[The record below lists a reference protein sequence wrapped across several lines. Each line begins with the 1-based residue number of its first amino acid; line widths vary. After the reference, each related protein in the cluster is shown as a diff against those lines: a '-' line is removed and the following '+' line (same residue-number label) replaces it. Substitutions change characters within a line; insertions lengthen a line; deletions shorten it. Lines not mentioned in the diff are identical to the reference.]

1 MPDEVDD
8 DQAAALLLQGLTAMA
23 LVRDCARIE
32 PGETI
37 VVEAA
42 AGGTGSLSVQLAK
55 AAGAKVIGLASSE
68 EKRALV
74 ERLGADATVDSRS
87 EDLGAAIREANDGE
101 RVDAVLHMS
110 GGEAFDAELGVLA
123 PLGRMVV
130 FGIASREQRDV
141 STAALLRGSKAV
153 IGFWLV
159 HLLARRELVAPM
171 IGELLGAV
179 AAGELEVTV
188 GERLSALRGRARAR
202 RPDRPPHHRQAPLWT
217 RAESE
222 PRFKDLG
229 LAPEI
234 QQAIDELGFDE
245 PTPIQE
251 QAIPELLGGHDV
263 IGQAQTGTGK
273 TAAFGLPLLQY
284 LDPDNDEVQ
293 AVVLTPTRELCIQ
306 VTQALRAY
314 AEHLDVEIVAVFG
327 GAPIKSQQAQL
338 RAGAHVVVAT
348 VGRMM
353 DLMSRRSLVLTAA
366 RYVVLD
372 EADEML
378 DLGFIED
385 VEKIL
390 RMCPSGRQTALF
402 SATMPPPVKRLAESY
417 MYDPTTISITPKTLT
432 VDAIAQAFVE
442 VPAKEKAARLVE
454 LLKTEE
460 PEQAIIFCRTKIGA
474 SKLEKTLK
482 DKGLDVKALHGD
494 LSQGVRDGVM
504 IAFKD
509 HRVRLLVAT
518 DIAARGLDIE
528 HVTHVINYDVPASS
542 EVYVHR
548 IGRTGRV
555 GRTGRAITLVTPAQR
570 DEIDRIERDVKT
582 TIGEW
587 ESPEERLEHA
597 PRPRRRER
605 RIPRSPARAEEL
617 RSLRRPR
624 GRGDD
629 PRPERGP
636 RTRSR
641 GDRRCGSRQALRQPR
656 RAQRHHG
663 GGPALGAARGRRPA
677 RGGDPRRPRPAPL
690 LLRRGR
696 PRVKPSAAVEFLDGT
711 KLKGKEIR
719 LEIAKS

>member
-1 MPDEVDD
+1 V
-8 DQAAALLLQGLTAMA
+8 
-23 LVRDCARIE
+23 
-32 PGETI
+32 
-37 VVEAA
+37 
-42 AGGTGSLSVQLAK
+42 
-55 AAGAKVIGLASSE
+55 
-68 EKRALV
+68 
-74 ERLGADATVDSRS
+74 
-87 EDLGAAIREANDGE
+87 
-101 RVDAVLHMS
+101 S
-110 GGEAFDAELGVLA
+110 G
-123 PLGRMVV
+123 
-130 FGIASREQRDV
+130 
-141 STAALLRGSKAV
+141 
-153 IGFWLV
+153 
-159 HLLARRELVAPM
+159 
-171 IGELLGAV
+171 
-179 AAGELEVTV
+179 
-188 GERLSALRGRARAR
+188 
-202 RPDRPPHHRQAPLWT
+202 
-217 RAESE
+217 
-222 PRFKDLG
+222 FKDLG

-234 QQAIDELGFDE
+234 QQVLDELGYEE

-251 QAIPELLGGHDV
+251 QAIPELLTGHDV

-284 LDPDNDEVQ
+284 VDPGTDEVQ
-293 AVVLTPTRELCIQ
+293 AIVLTPTRELCIQ

-327 GAPIKSQQAQL
+327 GAPIRSQQSQL
-338 RAGAHVVVAT
+338 RAGAQVVVAT

-417 MYDPTTISITPKTLT
+417 MYEPKTIKITPKKLT

-442 VPAKEKAARLVE
+442 VPANEKASRLVE

-494 LSQGVRDGVM
+494 MSQGSRDGVM

-555 GRTGRAITLVTPAQR
+555 GRTGRAITFVTPAQR
-570 DEIDRIERDVKT
+570 DEIERIERDVKT

-587 ESPEERLEHA
+587 ETPEERLEHA

-605 RIPRSPARAEEL
+605 AKPREESGEGEKAAAEETDGKAVKLFVNRGERSGIEEEDL
-617 RSLRRPR
+617 RW
-624 GRGDD
+624 
-629 PRPERGP
+629 
-636 RTRSR
+636 
-641 GDRRCGSRQALRQPR
+641 ALRE
-656 RAQRHHG
+656 
-663 GGPALGAARGRRPA
+663 GAVLPEEAIHDVRVLHRFSFVEV
-677 RGGDPRRPRPAPL
+677 DPDQADR
-690 LLRRGR
+690 
-696 PRVKPSAAVEFLDGT
+696 AVEFLDGT

>member
-1 MPDEVDD
+1 MN
-8 DQAAALLLQGLTAMA
+8 
-23 LVRDCARIE
+23 
-32 PGETI
+32 
-37 VVEAA
+37 
-42 AGGTGSLSVQLAK
+42 
-55 AAGAKVIGLASSE
+55 SE
-68 EKRALV
+68 EV
-74 ERLGADATVDSRS
+74 ATK
-87 EDLGAAIREANDGE
+87 
-101 RVDAVLHMS
+101 
-110 GGEAFDAELGVLA
+110 
-123 PLGRMVV
+123 
-130 FGIASREQRDV
+130 IA
-141 STAALLRGSKAV
+141 
-153 IGFWLV
+153 
-159 HLLARRELVAPM
+159 
-171 IGELLGAV
+171 
-179 AAGELEVTV
+179 
-188 GERLSALRGRARAR
+188 
-202 RPDRPPHHRQAPLWT
+202 
-217 RAESE
+217 
-222 PRFKDLG
+222 FKDLG
-229 LAPEI
+229 LAPGI

-284 LDPDNDEVQ
+284 LDPGDDEVQ
-293 AVVLTPTRELCIQ
+293 AIVLTPTRELCIQ

-338 RAGAHVVVAT
+338 RAGAQVVVAT

-353 DLMSRRSLVLTAA
+353 DLMSRHSLVLTAA

-402 SATMPPPVKRLAESY
+402 SATMPPPVQRLAEGY
-417 MYDPTTISITPKTLT
+417 MYDPTTIRITPKTLT
-432 VDAIAQAFVE
+432 VDAIAQAYIE
-442 VPAKEKAARLVE
+442 VPAKEKANRLVE
-454 LLKTEE
+454 LLKTEQ
-460 PEQAIIFCRTKIGA
+460 PEQAIIFTRTKIGA
-474 SKLEKTLK
+474 SRLEKTLK

-582 TIGEW
+582 SIGEW

-605 RIPRSPARAEEL
+605 EEPSIEKSEKSEETKADRNGDAKSVKLFVNRGERSGIEEEDL
-617 RSLRRPR
+617 RW
-624 GRGDD
+624 
-629 PRPERGP
+629 
-636 RTRSR
+636 
-641 GDRRCGSRQALRQPR
+641 ALRE
-656 RAQRHHG
+656 
-663 GGPALGAARGRRPA
+663 GAVLPEEAIHDVRVLHRFSFVEV
-677 RGGDPRRPRPAPL
+677 APDQAE
-690 LLRRGR
+690 R
-696 PRVKPSAAVEFLDGT
+696 AVEFLDGT

>member
-1 MPDEVDD
+1 
-8 DQAAALLLQGLTAMA
+8 
-23 LVRDCARIE
+23 
-32 PGETI
+32 
-37 VVEAA
+37 
-42 AGGTGSLSVQLAK
+42 
-55 AAGAKVIGLASSE
+55 
-68 EKRALV
+68 
-74 ERLGADATVDSRS
+74 
-87 EDLGAAIREANDGE
+87 
-101 RVDAVLHMS
+101 MS
-110 GGEAFDAELGVLA
+110 A
-123 PLGRMVV
+123 
-130 FGIASREQRDV
+130 
-141 STAALLRGSKAV
+141 
-153 IGFWLV
+153 
-159 HLLARRELVAPM
+159 
-171 IGELLGAV
+171 
-179 AAGELEVTV
+179 
-188 GERLSALRGRARAR
+188 
-202 RPDRPPHHRQAPLWT
+202 
-217 RAESE
+217 
-222 PRFKDLG
+222 FKDLG

-234 QQAIDELGFDE
+234 QQALDELGYE
-245 PTPIQE
+245 QPSPIQE
-251 QAIPELLGGHDV
+251 KAIPELLSGHDV

-284 LDPDNDEVQ
+284 VDPSVDEVQ

-417 MYDPTTISITPKTLT
+417 MYDPTTIKITPKQLT

-442 VPAKEKAARLVE
+442 VPANEKASRLVE

-474 SKLEKTLK
+474 SKLERTLK

-494 LSQGVRDGVM
+494 MSQGSRDGVM

-555 GRTGRAITLVTPAQR
+555 GRTGRAITFVTPAQR
-570 DEIDRIERDVKT
+570 DEIERIERDVKT
-582 TIGEW
+582 SIGEW
-587 ESPEERLEHA
+587 ESPEERMEHA
-597 PRPRRRER
+597 PRKRRREPEKAVDAEAAEPEKPVSEPEKSEAPKASNGKSVKLFINR
-605 RIPRSPARAEEL
+605 GERSGIEEEDL
-617 RSLRRPR
+617 RW
-624 GRGDD
+624 
-629 PRPERGP
+629 
-636 RTRSR
+636 
-641 GDRRCGSRQALRQPR
+641 ALRE
-656 RAQRHHG
+656 
-663 GGPALGAARGRRPA
+663 GAVLPEEAIHDVRVLHRFSFVEV
-677 RGGDPRRPRPAPL
+677 DPDQADRT
-690 LLRRGR
+690 
-696 PRVKPSAAVEFLDGT
+696 VEFLDGT